1 MGSSD
6 DLDLLTNL
14 LSRVQGERNPR
25 ETAAMLLQHYGSL
38 SSLVECLPAQ
48 GASPQLSRNVRV
60 LLSMIPALC
69 SRREMD
75 RMGSHPVLNTLEAA
89 SRFAS
94 SLYIGVH
101 YERIYLLCLD
111 AGFRLI
117 KPCLLGEGS
126 VREVPFYPRRIMQ
139 EALDCNAQAVILCH
153 NHLSDWC
160 FFSEADL
167 TATREFLKLCSYIHL
182 PLLDHLLVADNQI
195 SSMRSRAHI
204 SESDWCA
211 AGPLMPPLSQ
221 WRASRA
227 GAGFS
232 FLPASERRSE

>member
-1 MGSSD
+1 MGSTD

-14 LSRVQGERNPR
+14 LSRVQGEKHPR
-25 ETAAMLLQHYGSL
+25 ETAAMLLRRYGSL
-38 SSLVECLPAQ
+38 SSLVECLSTQDLRLPISQ
-48 GASPQLSRNVRV
+48 NVRV

-69 SRREMD
+69 RRREMD
-75 RMGSHPVLNTLEAA
+75 RLGSHPVLNTLDAA
-89 SRFAS
+89 SRFAA

-139 EALDCNAQAVILCH
+139 EALGCNAQAVILCH

-167 TATREFLKLCSYIHL
+167 TATREFLKLCTYIQL

-211 AGPLMPPLSQ
+211 ASPLTPPLGQ

-227 GAGFS
+227 GAGFNL
-232 FLPASERRSE
+232 LPSSER